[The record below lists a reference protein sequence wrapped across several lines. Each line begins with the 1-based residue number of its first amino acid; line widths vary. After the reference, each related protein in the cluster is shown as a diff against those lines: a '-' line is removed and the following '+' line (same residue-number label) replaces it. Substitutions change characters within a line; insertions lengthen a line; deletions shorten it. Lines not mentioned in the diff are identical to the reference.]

1 MSMPLLHMSKC
12 RVGGR
17 EQDSLGQAAQELASW
32 VMGLS
37 GAWLWLW
44 VDSSGHI
51 HPVIKHYWLSLIQ
64 LYFNG

>member
-1 MSMPLLHMSKC
+1 MSMPLLHV
-12 RVGGR
+12 RWRRLGGR
-17 EQDSLGQAAQELASW
+17 EQDFLRQAAQELASW

-37 GAWLWLW
+37 GSWLWLW

-64 LYFNG
+64 LDFNG